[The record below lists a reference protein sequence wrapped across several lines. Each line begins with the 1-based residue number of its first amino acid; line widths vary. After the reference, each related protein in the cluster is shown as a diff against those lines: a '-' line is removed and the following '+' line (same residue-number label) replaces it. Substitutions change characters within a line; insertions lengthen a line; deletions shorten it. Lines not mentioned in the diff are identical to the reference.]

1 MWRKFHQIPKSF
13 SWHDLLFQTYHY
25 DNDGETEITLKINS
39 DCSSFSRVKGFITA
53 SKSQQIFKIQKS
65 IDSKVSTDI
74 EFPSWI
80 QGRWQFLN
88 VNKSF
93 AIFRD
98 LSSLKSYRMTLI
110 NQLRE
115 DKFIVL
121 SRSQCGEESFKCLYI
136 RKLDA
141 NILEFQSSSE
151 SAKQLK
157 NVMLCNDEHFDN
169 KRWITMSSMS
179 KGKLFKASFS
189 NFFFLGEGKDIK
201 KTSCPVS
208 GKYLGRLPDDD
219 QLCSM
224 MTSNCNSDIMHF
236 QIGPCDSAEIYE
248 KRIYRCLGQWTDRDS
263 STVFTYTKRVDDVVD
278 VYECFVGINPA
289 GSHKKIIIREAGDS
303 CYKMLDVENYGME
316 MNQTGMKINRKKYF
330 WSKLIL
336 QSLVGWITPSTM
348 RFL

>member
-1 MWRKFHQIPKSF
+1 MWRKFHHIPKSF

-88 VNKSF
+88 INKSF

-179 KGKLFKASFS
+179 MRKLFKASFS
-189 NFFFLGEGKDIK
+189 NFFFLGEGKDIE

-236 QIGPCDSAEIYE
+236 QIGPCDLAEIYE

-289 GSHKKIIIREAGDS
+289 GSQKKIIIREAGDS

-316 MNQTGMKINRKKYF
+316 MNQTGMKIYRKKYF
-330 WSKLIL
+330 WLKLIL